1 MENKRITKPQLAFQ
15 YCKEIAKS
23 INEYVLSTVALQVL
37 RENEE
42 IFITVKGSDWQH
54 HNYAGGLIVHT
65 CNVTL
70 NAIRLGEFYGDS
82 VNLDMIKFCS
92 LMHDVGKLFDYE
104 SQTEFS
110 NKNTLLMNQ
119 ALLGH
124 GFEGAIY
131 VTGKLETAYADNDIS
146 VSKDYAKA
154 VITQVTHCI
163 AAHMDGFGACAR
175 QQMFEA
181 LIIGCADKVDAY
193 LEQTIVRDDENSF
206 VIGTGETFYK
216 AFADTMKVFPVANIL
231 RDDLH

>member
-23 INEYVLSTVALQVL
+23 INECVLRTIALQVL
-37 RENEE
+37 KENEE
-42 IFITVKGSDWQH
+42 IFLTIKGSDWQH

-82 VNLDMIKFCS
+82 VNMDMIKFCS

-104 SQTEFS
+104 KQNDFVNEHAPS
-110 NKNTLLMNQ
+110 MNQ

-124 GFEGAIY
+124 SFEGANY
-131 VTGKLETAYADNDIS
+131 VVNLLQKEYEKDSIC
-146 VSKDYAKA
+146 VSKEYSKK
-154 VITQVTHCI
+154 VITQVAHCI
-163 AAHMDGFGACAR
+163 GAHMHGFGACAK
-175 QQMFEA
+175 QQMYEVV
-181 LIIGCADKVDAY
+181 IINCADKVDAY
-193 LEQTIVRDDENSF
+193 LEQTIVRNDKDSF

-216 AFADTMKVFPVANIL
+216 ASADAMKIVSVKNIL

>member
-1 MENKRITKPQLAFQ
+1 
-15 YCKEIAKS
+15 
-23 INEYVLSTVALQVL
+23 
-37 RENEE
+37 
-42 IFITVKGSDWQH
+42 
-54 HNYAGGLIVHT
+54 
-65 CNVTL
+65 
-70 NAIRLGEFYGDS
+70 
-82 VNLDMIKFCS
+82 
-92 LMHDVGKLFDYE
+92 MHDVGKLFDYE

-110 NKNTLLMNQ
+110 NKNTLSMNQ

-131 VTGKLETAYADNDIS
+131 VAGKLETAYTDNDIS
-146 VSKDYAKA
+146 VSKDYVKA

-163 AAHMDGFGACAR
+163 AAHMDGFGACAK
-175 QQMFEA
+175 QQMFEV